1 MITID
6 FHGFIIST
14 SSTNQGSI
22 SNLPWNIRSSPP
34 PLAGARVLHQECLSK
49 RRGNPLIVN
58 VTSVI
63 LNYIILKDPQIRY
76 QLIKHHQKTT
86 KPIINYKTS
95 KYCIYIDLSWL
106 GICWDVIKPSN
117 LPSHGWRRCAAT
129 RRYALRAPAAG
140 MGKLLG
146 GFE

>member
-1 MITID
+1 MEHQILT
-6 FHGFIIST
+6 ST
-14 SSTNQGSI
+14 SGRRTCATPGVPIQTARKSVDRQCHI
-22 SNLPWNIRSSPP
+22 SHIK
-34 PLAGARVLHQECLSK
+34 LH
-49 RRGNPLIVN
+49 
-58 VTSVI
+58 
-63 LNYIILKDPQIRY
+63 ILKDPQIRY
-76 QLIKHHQKTT
+76 QLIKHIKKQPNLSLIT
-86 KPIINYKTS
+86 KQLKRSP
-95 KYCIYIDLSWL
+95 WL